1 MSRRARII
9 GGSGYMHIYARG
21 INRQDIF
28 LKQSDYSYFLKVLS
42 GLSCEMGFD
51 IVAYCLMPNH
61 FHLIIYDKD
70 RRFSKIIKRLSISYA
85 MHFNAVY
92 ERVGPLFQGRFGSKS
107 IEDIDYLMT
116 VVRYVHFNP
125 EKAGICKMDG
135 YKWSSYKE
143 YLNGSDICSTGTIL
157 QLFGGVN
164 EFREYHMVKD
174 NDAHKELEGMEISDE
189 EAVTIVCNV
198 INDSNPEA
206 LQNYSNKKRDM
217 YIKEI
222 RECGISTK
230 QLSRITGL
238 SIYVIRHVPK

>member
-42 GLSCEMGFD
+42 GLSC
-51 IVAYCLMPNH
+51 
-61 FHLIIYDKD
+61 K
-70 RRFSKIIKRLSISYA
+70 
-85 MHFNAVY
+85 
-92 ERVGPLFQGRFGSKS
+92 
-107 IEDIDYLMT
+107 
-116 VVRYVHFNP
+116 YVHFNP

-206 LQNYSNKKRDM
+206 LQNYANKKRDM